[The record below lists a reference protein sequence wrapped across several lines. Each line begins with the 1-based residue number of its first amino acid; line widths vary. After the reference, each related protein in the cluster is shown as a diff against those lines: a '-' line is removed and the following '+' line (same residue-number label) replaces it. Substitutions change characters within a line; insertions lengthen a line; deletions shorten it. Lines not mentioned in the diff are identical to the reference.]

1 MAGHV
6 VIGTAGHVDH
16 GKTALVKALTGVDTD
31 RWEEE
36 KRRGITI
43 DLGFAPLSLEDGLAA
58 SVVDVPGHE
67 DFVRNMVAGA
77 TGIDVALLVIAADE
91 GIMPQTEEHLSI
103 VELLD
108 VRTGVVAITKADVAD
123 REWLELV
130 WSDVSERLARSSVSW
145 EGPVAVS
152 AVTGEGLEQLRAL
165 LARAASKV
173 QERSRDDLFRLPVD
187 RVFSVAGA
195 GTVVT
200 GTTWSGSVSVG
211 EEVKVLPGEHR
222 ARVRS
227 IQVHGVPQES
237 AEPGRRTALALV
249 GLDKSEAQR
258 GSVVVSDPSWRETR
272 MLDVLVTL
280 LPNARP
286 LKPGSLVRLHL
297 GTAEVLAR
305 VTPAE
310 EQIPPAGVGLPA
322 RLRLQ
327 APVCARWGDRCILRS
342 VSPVT
347 TIGGCVVIDPWP
359 APKPRRP
366 LDAQELARR
375 DDLERLKAFA
385 LRSTRTEVGVGL
397 EELPVRVGIAP
408 KELGDLIA
416 RLGSAGLAVAG
427 DRVVAIE
434 ALQRSKEAIL
444 TALDHY
450 HRTRPMEPGMPPELL
465 RRVVSQRPL
474 LETALQGLVEEG
486 EVVLDGGLARRVGH
500 RAAIPEE
507 LASLARRIEEELRA
521 GGYQGRALPDLEALE
536 SAEPVREIL
545 MYLVRQGT
553 AVRVGPEQYYHR
565 EVVEQLVTR
574 VTEEISK
581 EGQATPAQ
589 LKEPLGLS
597 RKYLIPLLEW
607 MDAQGYTTRQGDV
620 RRLGPKA
627 DLQKRDA

>member
-1 MAGHV
+1 MARHV

-43 DLGFAPLSLEDGLAA
+43 DLGFAPLSLEDGPAA

-130 WSDVSERLARSSVSW
+130 SSDVSERLARSSVSW

-152 AVTGEGLEQLRAL
+152 AVTGEGLEQLRSL

-173 QERSRDDLFRLPVD
+173 RERSRDDLFRLPVD

-227 IQVHGVPQES
+227 IQVHGMPQES

-310 EQIPPAGVGLPA
+310 EQIPPGGAGLPA

-366 LDAQELARR
+366 LDAQELAHR

-385 LRSTRTEVGVGL
+385 LRSARTEVGVGL

-434 ALQRSKEAIL
+434 ALQRAKEAVL
-444 TALDHY
+444 RALDHY
-450 HRTRPMEPGMPPELL
+450 HRTHPMEPGMPPELL
-465 RRVVSQRPL
+465 RRVVSQRSL
-474 LETALQGLVEEG
+474 LETALRGLVEEG
-486 EVVLDGGLARRVGH
+486 GVVLEGGLVRHTSH

-521 GGYQGRALPDLEALE
+521 GAYQGKSLADLDELHRG
-536 SAEPVREIL
+536 EPVREIL

-581 EGQATPAQ
+581 EGRATPAQ

-607 MDAQGYTTRQGDV
+607 MDAQGYTTRQGDA

-627 DLQKRDA
+627 HLLKREA